1 MTDHISA
8 TGRVATAPRRI
19 EVGDSGSF
27 VSFRMATNS
36 SRYDE
41 KAGRWVDLGTNW
53 YSVKAWRGLGDN
65 AMDSLKV
72 GEQIVVRGRLE
83 QRTWRDDAGAERLD
97 VTITADALGHD
108 LRRGTTVL
116 SPTSTSSGGSSG
128 DAPNGE
134 TADGRRGGEAQPV
147 TAGWASP
154 GTDEELPF

>member
-27 VSFRMATNS
+27 VSFRLATSN

-41 KAGRWVDLGTNW
+41 KAGRWIDLGTNW

-65 AMDSLKV
+65 AVGSLKV
-72 GEQIVVRGRLE
+72 GEQVVVRGKLE
-83 QRTWRDDAGAERLD
+83 QRTWRDEAGVERLD

-116 SPTSTSSGGSSG
+116 TPSAGPSGGSSG
-128 DAPNGE
+128 GE
-134 TADGRRGGEAQPV
+134 ARGGETRGIETPS
-147 TAGWASP
+147 TEEWAAP
-154 GTDEELPF
+154 RTDGDLPF